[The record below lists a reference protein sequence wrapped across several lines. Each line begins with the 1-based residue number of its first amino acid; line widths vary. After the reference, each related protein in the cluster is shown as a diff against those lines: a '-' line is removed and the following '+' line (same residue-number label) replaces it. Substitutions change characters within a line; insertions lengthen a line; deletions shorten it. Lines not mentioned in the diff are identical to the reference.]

1 MTFGVKHKCEARTRV
16 FFSVGL
22 EIWEV
27 FDIKMKDGTHG
38 GANDFGIEIINGRFD
53 DGEIIE
59 IHGSGGAD
67 DGA

>member
-1 MTFGVKHKCEARTRV
+1 MTFSVKHKCKARARV
-16 FFSVGL
+16 FFSVDL

-27 FDIKMKDGTHG
+27 FDIKMKDGAHG
-38 GANDFGIEIINGRFD
+38 GANDFGIEIIDGRFD
-53 DGEIIE
+53 DGKIIE